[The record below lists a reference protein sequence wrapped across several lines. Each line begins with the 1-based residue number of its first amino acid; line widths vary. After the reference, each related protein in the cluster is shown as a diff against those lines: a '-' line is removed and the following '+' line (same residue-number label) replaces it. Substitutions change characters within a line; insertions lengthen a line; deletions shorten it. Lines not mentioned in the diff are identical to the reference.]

1 MNPSKKTPP
10 CETLTCLGI
19 VVNIPDGTL
28 SIAPDKL
35 QSIYQVCW
43 QVATKKSL
51 SKKSYQSLIGKLIYI
66 HKCVAPAKTFIN
78 RILSL
83 SRSNSHK
90 SRIQLTQDFF
100 RDIQWFL
107 KFLPA
112 FNGVTFFRKSPI
124 PRLDSLHLDTC
135 LSGLGAIWNHRVY
148 STPIIPIPKFTL
160 SIVNLEMWNIVIA
173 LRMRGHL

>member
-1 MNPSKKTPP
+1 M
-10 CETLTCLGI
+10 
-19 VVNIPDGTL
+19 VNITEGTL

-35 QSIYQVCW
+35 QSIYHMCCQVS
-43 QVATKKSL
+43 TKKPL

-66 HKCVAPAKTFIN
+66 HKCVAPARTFIN

-83 SRSNSHK
+83 FKTNPHK

-112 FNGVTFFRKSPI
+112 FNGVTFSENLLSQNWTHYILTPVFLDWEPI
-124 PRLDSLHLDTC
+124 
-135 LSGLGAIWNHRVY
+135 GIIE
-148 STPIIPIPKFTL
+148 STHTYT
-160 SIVNLEMWNIVIA
+160 
-173 LRMRGHL
+173 